1 MVELL
6 CSLETR
12 LQNEAELQETKLVG
26 ATIDDKFVIRRHL
39 GRGAMAAVYE
49 AEQLGLGRTVALKFS
64 NATYDA
70 ELLARFKREA
80 EAIASIAHPNVVQF
94 FLYGIWREKY
104 PYIAMELLSGRSLRA
119 LLNEKHQLPWRDAFQ
134 IAGGTLAGLAVIHR
148 ASLVH
153 RDLSPN
159 NIMLCQQADAGMV
172 PKIIDLGLASLQNK
186 SLVENKLTAT
196 GALVGT
202 LHYMSPEA
210 AAGKKL
216 DARAD
221 LYALG
226 CTLYECITGRLPADG
241 QTPLEIVHQLANTYP
256 RPLTKEEAPPYVNYV
271 VFKALT
277 KDPNERYQTAEEM
290 AADIERALSGVI
302 DAPADTLPLPLSTT
316 TKPKAGAPAGLSMV
330 ILICIGL
337 AVIAVMYFVNTAHHA
352 TTRDQQ
358 QAPVYTTREPPVTV
372 FETSP
377 QTAKL
382 TESDLRAA
390 VEKHERALQ
399 ALPVSSRKPH
409 AEFWA
414 ALLPKYSR
422 LHDSAYLQKL
432 TAQAISEADPDGE
445 AGHQGTDNTDLAK
458 LYLVQSTLDVSPNQA
473 LESINRY
480 LELRGAARIPLDNKE
495 LLPARLLRVYLLGK
509 SGHQADCLGAFQN
522 LFEASDK
529 ETWPVIFTGSAR
541 AFIDGQFD
549 SGYGE
554 QYIRILSNKLKYMP
568 PGVSTQGSHS
578 QWHQLLNRFVAK
590 ANNYNR
596 DLTARFAELAKSR
609 LHLDLDQ
616 GDAPGAM

>member
-1 MVELL
+1 M
-6 CSLETR
+6 
-12 LQNEAELQETKLVG
+12 QNESQLLGKELVG
-26 ATIDDKFVIRRHL
+26 ATIDDKFVIRRLL
-39 GRGAMAAVYE
+39 GSGAMATVYE

-80 EAIASIAHPNVVQF
+80 EAISSIAHPNVVQF
-94 FLYGIWREKY
+94 FLYGVWRDQY

-119 LLNEKHQLPWRDAFQ
+119 LLNEKHQLPWQEAFQ
-134 IAGGTLAGLAVIHR
+134 IAGGILAGLAVIHR

-153 RDLSPN
+153 RDLGPN

-172 PKIIDLGLASLQNK
+172 PKVIDLGLASLQNK
-186 SLVENKLTAT
+186 SLVENKLTTT
-196 GALVGT
+196 GALIGT

-210 AAGKKL
+210 AAGNKI

-226 CTLYECITGRLPADG
+226 CTLYECITGRLPVDG
-241 QTPLEIVHQLANTYP
+241 QTPLEIVHRLASNYP
-256 RPLTKEEAPPYVNYV
+256 RALTEEEAPPFVNYV

-277 KDPNERYQTAEEM
+277 KDPDERYQTAEDM
-290 AADIERALSGVI
+290 AADIEGALSGVTA
-302 DAPADTLPLPLSTT
+302 APADALPLPRSTT
-316 TKPKAGAPAGLSMV
+316 AKQADGAPSVPTSLLV
-330 ILICIGL
+330 LLCLGL
-337 AVIAVMYFVNTAHHA
+337 AGIAVMYFVSAGHHGTTSDQKPVRVATA
-352 TTRDQQ
+352 
-358 QAPVYTTREPPVTV
+358 PEPPVTV
-372 FETSP
+372 FEIDP
-377 QTAKL
+377 QAAPSS
-382 TESDLRAA
+382 ESDLRAA
-390 VEKHERALQ
+390 VEQHERTRQ
-399 ALPVSSRKPH
+399 ASPVSSRNSQT
-409 AEFWA
+409 AFWA
-414 ALLPKYSR
+414 ALLPKYSQLR
-422 LHDSAYLQKL
+422 DSAYLQKL
-432 TAQAISEADPDGE
+432 TAQAIAEADP
-445 AGHQGTDNTDLAK
+445 NKKDLAK
-458 LYLVQSTLDVSPNQA
+458 LYLLQATLDVPANQA
-473 LESINRY
+473 LESLTEY
-480 LELRGAARIPLDNKE
+480 LELQGAARIPLDNKE

-529 ETWPVIFTGSAR
+529 ETWPLIFKATAR
-541 AFIDGQFD
+541 TFIDGQFD

-554 QYIRILSNKLKYMP
+554 QYIRILTNKLKYMP